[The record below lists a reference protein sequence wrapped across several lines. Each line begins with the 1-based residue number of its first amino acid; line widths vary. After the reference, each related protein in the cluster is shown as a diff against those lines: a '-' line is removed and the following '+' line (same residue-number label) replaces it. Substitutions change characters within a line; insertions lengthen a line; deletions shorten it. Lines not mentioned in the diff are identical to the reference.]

1 MKMSLVRRLAKLA
14 AIAPLCLLPVSGAWA
29 GSLTDAVRT
38 SRSSVSPSK
47 MFQNT
52 GSFTKAKEVDA
63 SADLYEYVGDNLIAR
78 GHVVIK
84 YGDMTITA
92 DKAIINLESRDLE
105 ATGHVTF
112 TRRQK
117 AVKLVDYEEYQEL
130 LDDNTLSVKILEY
143 VKTPIGLRRIKVEIE
158 NISAY
163 MKADRIS
170 GNLVSGLFQFRNFA
184 LQNGPLFFAAAEA
197 ERAVNGKITIRDA
210 KMTTCDYI
218 MDDHAHYALSAS
230 KAILTPREYESGLRN
245 YNPDHND
252 HTVLAYNTMFRLW
265 GVPVFWLPALYKPF
279 DSDSFGV
286 DFDFG
291 STSEWGYFIRASKGF
306 SLVNTPKMQL
316 NAAAIINYYSDR
328 GLAYGGKL
336 NFLTDNSKTEVFGV
350 MMRDRDPYE
359 SFSLDH
365 SSQRHWYKEHARLK
379 IPRTRY
385 DFKASNLTHITP
397 SLDFRGQIEVL
408 SDYNF
413 LEDYYDTRYRENIQP
428 PTYAALEYQMERA
441 SAALLTTIRV
451 NDFDNVVQRLPEA
464 RWDMPRQEL
473 FGGLYYQSETS
484 GGYYEMKWRH
494 LDNPGKYGRVK
505 DYGSARFDTVHF
517 LYYPINL
524 DFLNIIPRVGGRFTA
539 YSNSSKYKVSDEDL
553 SDMFGASAL
562 ELSYFS
568 NSVRFQNFKSS
579 GKARFR
585 FAGELGVEANTKI
598 YRTWQNV
605 RSSMLELDGLR
616 HVMMPYVN
624 YTYIPEPTE
633 NPEYLLYFDDI
644 DRIDEQNFVRIGLQN
659 TLQTRRGNYGSEQI
673 VEWAALDTYWDF
685 HGNRQGI
692 FGHVGD
698 LGIRLSLTPFKDLT
712 ITSELLWDVGQNNE
726 HNEEVRRAFGRKAG
740 RVGLM
745 KLKYLNMWNTRFS
758 YRISKDW
765 RIYGSYIYSDAYRQ
779 RGTFSMGS
787 MMTQINA
794 TSSTLSAA
802 YPTAQDVTLGLD
814 FPTYIDPRLKGGV
827 KFTYDVEAA
836 LMKNMAFYLKRN
848 FHCVDVILEAG
859 RSEERDADQ
868 DKDESYYVM
877 FFVSLSTMPQVGFG
891 QKQDL

>member
-14 AIAPLCLLPVSGAWA
+14 SIALLCLFPLSGAWA
-29 GSLTDAVRT
+29 GLMDTARAGRT
-38 SRSSVSPSK
+38 SISPSK
-47 MFQNT
+47 MFQ
-52 GSFTKAKEVDA
+52 GASSFSAAKEVDA

-112 TRRQK
+112 IRRQK
-117 AVKLVDYEEYQEL
+117 ISRLVDYQEYQEL
-130 LDDNTLSVKILEY
+130 LDDYSLSVKILEY

-158 NISAY
+158 NIAAY

-170 GNLVSGLFQFRNFA
+170 GNLTSGLFQFRNFA
-184 LQNGPLFFAAAEA
+184 LKNGPLFFAAAEA
-197 ERAVNGKITIRDA
+197 ERAVNGKITVRDA
-210 KMTTCDYI
+210 KISTCDYI
-218 MDDHAHYALSAS
+218 MDDHAHYALGAS
-230 KAILTPREYESGLRN
+230 KAVLYPREFESGLQN

-252 HTVLAYNTMFRLW
+252 HAVLAYNTMFRLW
-265 GVPVFWLPALYKPF
+265 DVPVFWLPALYKPF
-279 DSDSFGV
+279 DSDSFGI

-291 STSEWGYFIRASKGF
+291 STSDWGYFIRASKGF

-316 NAAAIINYYSDR
+316 NAAAIVNYYSDR
-328 GLAYGGKL
+328 GMAYGGKV
-336 NFLTDNSKTEVFGV
+336 NFLTDNSRTEIFGV
-350 MMRDRDPYE
+350 MMRDRKPYE
-359 SFSLDH
+359 SFSLDNW
-365 SSQRHWYKEHARLK
+365 SQRHWYKEHARLK
-379 IPRTRY
+379 IPETRY

-451 NDFDNVVQRLPEA
+451 NDFDTVVQRLPEA

-473 FGGLYYQSETS
+473 FGGLYYQSETT

-494 LDNPGKYGRVK
+494 LDNPGQYGRVK
-505 DYGSARFDTVHF
+505 NYASARFDTVHF

-524 DFLNIIPRVGGRFTA
+524 DFLNIIPRMGGRFTA
-539 YSNSSKYKVSDEDL
+539 YSNSSKNKISDEDL

-562 ELSYFS
+562 EVSYFS
-568 NSVRFQNFKSS
+568 EAVKFKNFQNS

-585 FAGELGVEANTKI
+585 FVGELGVEANTKI
-598 YRTWQNV
+598 YRTWQDV
-605 RSSMLELDGLR
+605 RSSMLQLDGLR

-633 NPEYLLYFDDI
+633 DPDYLLYFDDI

-659 TLQTRRGNYGSEQI
+659 TLQTRRGNYGSEQV
-673 VEWAALDTYWDF
+673 VEWASLDTYWDF
-685 HGNRQGI
+685 HGNRQGM

-698 LGIRLSLTPFKDLT
+698 LGIRLSLTPFENLT
-712 ITSELLWDVGQNNE
+712 ISSELLWDVGQNNE
-726 HNEEVRRAFGRKAG
+726 HNEQVRHAFGREAG

-745 KLKYLNMWNTRFS
+745 KLKYLNMWNTSFS

-787 MMTQINA
+787 MMEQINA

-802 YPTAQDVTLGLD
+802 YPTAQDFTLGLD

-859 RSEERDADQ
+859 RSQERDGNQ

-891 QKQDL
+891 QKQGL